1 MRLFLTF
8 CIALM
13 VMGLS
18 VSAQSLDSLIRSSTL
33 EIVRVVGNGSSSG
46 ASLNGVLQNNT
57 SREVEVDIHL
67 IQPVYFRNGGR
78 GQNMIA
84 TQVYGEG
91 GSYYTQGNR
100 AFITIP
106 PNGRAS
112 VMFIAYCADFERDNP
127 SSSERFSHGEMPS
140 QLREVAQRIALFE
153 ATNPNTETTVA
164 SQVALWLAVGITPTT
179 IATQFAYTQRDLDL
193 ARRILR

>member
-8 CIALM
+8 CVAIV
-13 VMGLS
+13 VMGFS
-18 VSAQSLDSLIRSSTL
+18 ASAQSLDSLIRSGAL
-33 EIVRVVGNGSSSG
+33 EIVRVVGNGNSSG
-46 ASLNGVLQNNT
+46 ASLDGVLQNNT

-67 IQPVYFRNGGR
+67 VQPVYFQNGGR

-91 GSYYTQGNR
+91 GSYYTLGNR
-100 AFITIP
+100 SFITIP
-106 PNGRAS
+106 PNGIAS

-127 SSSERFSHGEMPS
+127 SSSERFVHGEMPS
-140 QLREVAQRIALFE
+140 QLREVAQRIAAFE
-153 ATNPNTETTVA
+153 AANPTIETTVA
-164 SQVALWLAVGITPTT
+164 SQVALWLAAGLTPATITS
-179 IATQFAYTQRDLDL
+179 QFAYTQRDLDL